1 SYRAELSEPFLH
13 PGQSCG
19 LYFQEKKM
27 GSLGQVHP
35 EVLQKMDVKSTA
47 YLFEIDLDILQKQI
61 NGSIRYREVSKF
73 PAVQRDVAFVVS
85 RSMEAQ
91 KMLEIVLSQHEDLLE
106 NVGIF
111 DIYAGKGLEEGTKSL
126 GLRFSYRALD
136 RTLTDAEINAIHDK
150 IVHNTVRLTGAKIRA

>member
-1 SYRAELSEPFLH
+1 
-13 PGQSCG
+13 
-19 LYFQEKKM
+19 M

-47 YLFEIDLDILQKQI
+47 YLFEIDIDMLQKQI
-61 NGSIRYREVSKF
+61 NGSIRYREISKF

-85 RSMEAQ
+85 ASMEAQ

>member
-1 SYRAELSEPFLH
+1 
-13 PGQSCG
+13 
-19 LYFQEKKM
+19 M

-111 DIYAGKGLEEGTKSL
+111 DIYAGKGLEEGTKKS
-126 GLRFSYRALD
+126 GVEIFYRALD